1 MRQKKPALVITF
13 DTTAEAMAMESFCEK
28 YEIPGR
34 LIPLPGEISAGCGLA
49 WKTTPDE
56 EARIEK
62 AWKTI
67 ISDGLPCIRWSYEIK
82 ACSLLKHRGPG
93 GLFQ

>member
-13 DTTAEAMAMESFCEK
+13 DTTAEAMAMERFCEK
-28 YEIPGR
+28 SEIPGR

-56 EARIEK
+56 EERIEK
-62 AWKTI
+62 
-67 ISDGLPCIRWSYEIK
+67 SMEDHHIRGSSMYTLE
-82 ACSLLKHRGPG
+82 L
-93 GLFQ
+93 